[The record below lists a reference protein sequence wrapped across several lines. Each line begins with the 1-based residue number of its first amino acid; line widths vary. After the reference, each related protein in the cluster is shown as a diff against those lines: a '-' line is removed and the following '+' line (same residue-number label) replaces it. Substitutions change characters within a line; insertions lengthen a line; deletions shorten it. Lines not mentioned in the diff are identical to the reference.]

1 MLSVL
6 YFYVTPVQVSCPS
19 LYINQDLSAY
29 YYYFFQN
36 INLYP
41 LPCVVEV
48 KYAWNFYTPSK
59 SICLFPYF
67 LSFLELFSISLEG
80 SSYRRNRML
89 YCILSWLSVLIVVS
103 GVLGF
108 IPFLVSFRFV
118 WFLGHFLYLMYFL
131 SNSLLK
137 MILRNQFP
145 Y

>member
-1 MLSVL
+1 M
-6 YFYVTPVQVSCPS
+6 S
-19 LYINQDLSAY
+19 LQFNFRVHPCILIKICRLI
-29 YYYFFQN
+29 FFFLQN

-41 LPCVVEV
+41 LPSVVEV

-59 SICLFPYF
+59 SICLFPCF
-67 LSFLELFSISLEG
+67 LSFLELFSIFLEG

-118 WFLGHFLYLMYFL
+118 WFLGHFFILNVFL
-131 SNSLLK
+131 VKQSVKNDLEKSISLLK
-137 MILRNQFP
+137 SA
-145 Y
+145 